1 MILDEVVC
9 VEIFDLVG
17 NLKFAFFHS
26 TTNFL
31 FLLKNFPMLTA
42 HVNIPANGAA
52 AITSVGSVIIQG
64 EEVSVY
70 Q

>member
-1 MILDEVVC
+1 MIILDEVVL
-9 VEIFDLVG
+9 EIFDLVG
-17 NLKFAFFHS
+17 NSEFPLFHS

-31 FLLKNFPMLTA
+31 FLFNNFPMLTA

-52 AITSVGSVIIQG
+52 AVTSVGSVIIQG